1 MKLDF
6 RYNITLL
13 CICHQYDKWKHFTWK
28 YDETAETRM
37 FCPHVNPGK
46 NNSLLLFRYQRL
58 CVIMQRRENT

>member
-6 RYNITLL
+6 LYNIILL
-13 CICHQYDKWKHFTWK
+13 CICHQYDKWKLFTWK

-46 NNSLLLFRYQRL
+46 KQYTALQIPTPMCNYA
-58 CVIMQRRENT
+58 M